1 MQENRL
7 ASPRHRVLGQNVL
20 DVLPDQLDGN
30 WNGNERWET
39 GPPTTEQVATLHD
52 ASFEENKLPN
62 GFCWTEFIYQ
72 RIVDNI

>member
-30 WNGNERWET
+30 WNGNEQWET
-39 GPPTTEQVATLHD
+39 GPPTTEQVAALHD
-52 ASFEENKLPN
+52 ASFEENKLPS
-62 GFCWTEFIYQ
+62 GFAGQNLFI
-72 RIVDNI
+72 NAL